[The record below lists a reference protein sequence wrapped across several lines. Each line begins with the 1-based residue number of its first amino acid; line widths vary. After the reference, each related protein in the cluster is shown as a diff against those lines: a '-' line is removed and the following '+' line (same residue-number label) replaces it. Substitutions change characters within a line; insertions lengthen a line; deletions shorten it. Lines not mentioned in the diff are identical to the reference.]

1 VYLHRNRERSS
12 VNCPI
17 SVGIVPESELSSGV
31 IRITTNGQYA
41 MKDNGVVGGLRA
53 IDGEKR
59 TKYVSL

>member
-1 VYLHRNRERSS
+1 M
-12 VNCPI
+12 
-17 SVGIVPESELSSGV
+17 VPESELSSVV

-41 MKDNGVVGGLRA
+41 MNGNGVVGGSRA